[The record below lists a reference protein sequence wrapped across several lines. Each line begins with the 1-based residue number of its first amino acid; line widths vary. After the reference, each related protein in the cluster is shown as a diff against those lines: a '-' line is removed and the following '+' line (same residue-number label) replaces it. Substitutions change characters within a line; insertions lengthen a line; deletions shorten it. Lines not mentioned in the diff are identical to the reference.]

1 MADSYEDFEPY
12 FPEDDFADKY
22 ADELEMLREWD
33 DLDVPPRR
41 GRQLFPPPP
50 PPNWDRVAR
59 SDTELQDASLPLKEA
74 QHIDGANEGEVVSQ
88 LFMCTTLVRAVFRRG
103 WVSLEL

>member
-1 MADSYEDFEPY
+1 MGRVPQEMADSYEDLEPY

-33 DLDVPPRR
+33 DSAVPPRK

-50 PPNWDRVAR
+50 SPHWEGVTR
-59 SDTELQDASLPLKEA
+59 SDSELQDASLPVKDSQPTE
-74 QHIDGANEGEVVSQ
+74 GASEGEVVSQ
-88 LFMCTTLVRAVFRRG
+88 LLNAHDKNRG
-103 WVSLEL
+103 CA

>member
-1 MADSYEDFEPY
+1 MADSYEDLEPY

-33 DLDVPPRR
+33 DSDVPPRK

-50 PPNWDRVAR
+50 HREGVAR
-59 SDTELQDASLPLKEA
+59 SDSELQGVSLPVKDTQPTEG
-74 QHIDGANEGEVVSQ
+74 DSEGEVVSQ
-88 LFMCTTLVRAVFRRG
+88 LLNVHGRNQGFA
-103 WVSLEL
+103 